1 MKPQFLISAVTS
13 GSGKTF
19 LTQVLAKVLVR
30 RGMKVQLF
38 KSGPDVADTQFHTI
52 TNDSESYNLD
62 PWLSSHNH
70 LKYVYNTCAE
80 MADVC
85 IVEGNG
91 GLFDGYKRMSGSGA
105 DVSQL
110 LGIPVILV
118 VNAHQSS
125 YSLAPTLYGFR
136 SFRRNVRVAGVI
148 FNNVTSA
155 SQYLF
160 LRDVAKDAGLEC
172 FGYMPVDESILSVQ
186 RNAVV
191 TQSLRQ
197 QVVDS
202 VERATA
208 SAEKYINIDK
218 ILSISTSVFPC
229 EYSLPF
235 TSEIESD
242 SFPGVYRSRM
252 KIAIARDPA
261 FCLPYRENIDR
272 LAALGEIVYFSPV
285 NSRSL
290 PESDLLYLPDGYVE
304 QFARQLHRRYQM
316 LDEIRQFAGRGG
328 KIIAEGGSLCLLS
341 HSVSLRKGGT
351 SYQMADVFPF
361 QISVDTARL
370 QSGLRKVE
378 VGTLQLHGYECRYAE
393 ITNPDSVQPYAAIQ
407 NFRGYP
413 ANSSVYRY
421 RNVIASFTRW
431 YWGEKDIMSLF

>member
-1 MKPQFLISAVTS
+1 MKPQFLVSAVAS

-19 LTQVLAKVLVR
+19 LTQVLAMALMR

-52 TNDSESYNLD
+52 TSESESYNLD

-70 LKYVYNTCAE
+70 LKYVYNSYGE
-80 MADVC
+80 SADIC

-91 GLFDGYKRMSGSGA
+91 GLFDGYRRMSGSGA

-118 VNAHQSS
+118 VNARMSS

-148 FNNVTSA
+148 FNNVTSV
-155 SQYLF
+155 SQYSF
-160 LRDVAKDAGLEC
+160 LREVARDAGLEC
-172 FGYMPVDESILSVQ
+172 LGYVPADETIQSVQ

-191 TQSLRQ
+191 TQNLRQ
-197 QVVDS
+197 QIVES
-202 VERATA
+202 VERACI
-208 SAEKYINIDK
+208 SAEKFLNIDK
-218 ILSISTSVFPC
+218 LLNIATSIFPC

-235 TSEIESD
+235 TSEVESD
-242 SFPGVYRSRM
+242 NISVTYRSRI

-272 LAALGEIVYFSPV
+272 LSALGEIVYFSPV
-285 NSRSL
+285 NSRTL
-290 PESDLLYLPDGYVE
+290 PQADLLYLPDGYIE
-304 QFARQLHRRYQM
+304 QFARQLHRRRQM
-316 LDEIRQFAGRGG
+316 LKEIKQFADRGG

-341 HSVSLRKGGT
+341 QSVVLRRGGT
-351 SYQMADVFPF
+351 SYQMAGIFPF
-361 QISVDTARL
+361 HISMDTARL

-378 VGTLQLHGYECRYAE
+378 IGSIQLHGYECRYAE
-393 ITNPDSVQPYAAIQ
+393 ITNSEALQSYAEIQ
-407 NFRGYP
+407 NFRGYLTG
-413 ANSSVYRY
+413 SSVYRNQ
-421 RNVIASFTRW
+421 NVIASFTRW
-431 YWGEKDIMSLF
+431 YWGEHDIMSLF